1 MFLLAVNY
9 LFLTVS
15 IGLNGKHQM
24 PTRPDDG
31 SQSMQDNQ
39 NFEQHQNK
47 SGFLIS
53 YVRIC

>member
-9 LFLTVS
+9 LLLTAS

-39 NFEQHQNK
+39 NFEQHQK
-47 SGFLIS
+47 Q
-53 YVRIC
+53 